1 MLNFNNMDKYTESRL
16 PNKDMSGLLIR
27 DLKWSVK
34 TAGPSPFNNERTE
47 LFLLGCKK
55 AMSGNPCKGCFNSST
70 WNKDLAKWSH
80 DPKIVA
86 KNINQFALNKYITI
100 GGGEPTDQ
108 LNNLIIL
115 CKELKKYNFNI
126 MIYTWQQLKDIVKDS
141 TYKDLLDNIDILVDG
156 QYKEEERLW
165 NGEKEDGLLSSVGS
179 GNQIIWNIQEKIGY
193 YMRDLKE
200 IHLINNKLTYITKK
214 NKIDNYLKF

>member
-1 MLNFNNMDKYTESRL
+1 
-16 PNKDMSGLLIR
+16 
-27 DLKWSVK
+27 
-34 TAGPSPFNNERTE
+34 
-47 LFLLGCKK
+47 
-55 AMSGNPCKGCFNSST
+55 
-70 WNKDLAKWSH
+70 
-80 DPKIVA
+80 
-86 KNINQFALNKYITI
+86 
-100 GGGEPTDQ
+100 
-108 LNNLIIL
+108 
-115 CKELKKYNFNI
+115 
-126 MIYTWQQLKDIVKDS
+126 MIYTWRQLKDIVKDS

-214 NKIDNYLKF
+214 DKIDNYLKF